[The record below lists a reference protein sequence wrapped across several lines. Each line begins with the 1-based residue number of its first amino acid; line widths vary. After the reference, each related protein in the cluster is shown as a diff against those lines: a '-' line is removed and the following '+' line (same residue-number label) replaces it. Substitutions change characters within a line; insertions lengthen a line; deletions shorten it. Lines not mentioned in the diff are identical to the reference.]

1 MKKKIINVF
10 LMALLAMVTVGTVV
24 SCKDYEEDNYSDL
37 NGKFTNLNEAV
48 EAQAKA
54 LEERIKILEEVRIV
68 LEGDIKSLREELGN
82 ATDDETKTTIYGRL
96 ASAEAAISLIN
107 EQIGKIEES
116 LADKADKTALDEL
129 TKRVVELEGCCKSL
143 KETWIPKITANEE
156 AIKALQNL
164 IDADKVKVWEDG
176 ISEAKIKA
184 DSALTLARADS
195 ARLDLLI
202 GEDGL
207 LGEDGADYKA
217 FRDAVA
223 TALQNADGTW
233 RDLDEVLQEQLD
245 MVRGSYDGTL
255 EDIDKAYKA
264 ADEALE
270 EKIEK
275 VNARVDA
282 LELVTDELN
291 NKLGMIQNSLNKYV
305 SSVLIQGTDNP
316 VFGSFAFPANISSN
330 VLAAYYGDVKD
341 LKFPT
346 NEPYNYVDA
355 QNALSAKDLEMM
367 GVAAGNQFSYN
378 GRVVSGMQADGRAE
392 DGNAGTLYVTVN
404 PNTVDAVN
412 TTAVLVNSQD
422 ARSGVVLSPL
432 AKTDKV
438 LNFGYTRADEINNG
452 FYEAK
457 ATVQVDAVDE
467 VSPRISYDDLSGL
480 KNEIKDAVNAVRNK
494 GNVDITGLIYS
505 VYSISS
511 NILDAQAVKFPWSD
525 TDIYGNTIE
534 RATYS
539 QYALAATAVHPL
551 SFAFAKDVHYDEFP
565 GINKVEDIIGDMFNK
580 IEDAIPNIDVD
591 DLNIH
596 IEIEKF
602 KFNKVSL
609 SKDVFVTVKIEN
621 VTDSYGNPI
630 DIPATEV
637 NITSAVEAA
646 VNDALGGSVS
656 EDVSN
661 YLEDVVDQ
669 LNDQVGQINDI
680 IDQLRDINEIGN
692 KLDEIEDK
700 IYDYLSKGENLLLKF
715 VNNANNL
722 LQPMMLAKTADS
734 YVVLSRS
741 ASAPTK
747 FRAASMT
754 TDGLILR
761 PTTYSAEVLA
771 PAFKK
776 FVGVANVYKDGKSA
790 QGGDA
795 NCQAALK
802 AANSSSEGF
811 CTVQEG
817 DWNKAQFKVSS
828 QYKGYVFEIVYTAAD
843 YSGKI
848 VVKRFYIELV

>member
-37 NGKFTNLNEAV
+37 NGKFTNLSGQLQDQIDALEKFKGELETELTELKNGYQEGDKVLGDRITIIEDVLIPGLDKKIDELERKHDEDIDDLWLAITGENGINEAIADLSKTV
-48 EAQAKA
+48 SGNTKA
-54 LEERIKILEEVRIV
+54 IEDLQK
-68 LEGDIKSLREELGN
+68 
-82 ATDDETKTTIYGRL
+82 
-96 ASAEAAISLIN
+96 LID
-107 EQIGKIEES
+107 K
-116 LADKADKTALDEL
+116 DKADEWSKA
-129 TKRVVELEGCCKSL
+129 VE
-143 KETWIPKITANEE
+143 
-156 AIKALQNL
+156 
-164 IDADKVKVWEDG
+164 DA
-176 ISEAKIKA
+176 A
-184 DSALTLARADS
+184 
-195 ARLDLLI
+195 
-202 GEDGL
+202 
-207 LGEDGADYKA
+207 
-217 FRDAVA
+217 
-223 TALQNADGTW
+223 
-233 RDLDEVLQEQLD
+233 
-245 MVRGSYDGTL
+245 
-255 EDIDKAYKA
+255 
-264 ADEALE
+264 EALE
-270 EKIEK
+270 RAKNDSAKLALLGDNLEDYDKM
-275 VNARVDA
+275 RDA
-282 LELVTDELN
+282 LAGALRDANGNWMSLEEYIKAQGFLTSDDIKDFVTKAEFNDSLNVFRARIDEVSSKLEALTTEIN
-291 NKLGMIQNSLNKYV
+291 TKLGLLQNSLNKYV

-346 NEPYNYVDA
+346 DEPYNYVDA

-367 GVAAGNQFSYN
+367 GVAAGNQYYN
-378 GRVVSGMQADGRAE
+378 GRVVSGMQADGTVAA
-392 DGNAGTLYVTVN
+392 GNAGTLYVTVN
-404 PNTVDAVN
+404 PNTVDA
-412 TTAVLVNSQD
+412 TGATAILVNSQD
-422 ARSGVVLSPL
+422 SKSGVMLSPL
-432 AKTDKV
+432 AETDKV
-438 LNFGYTRADEINNG
+438 LNFGYTRATGNG

-457 ATVQVDAVDE
+457 ATVTPSVVDE
-467 VSPRISYDDLSGL
+467 VSPRISYDDLKGL
-480 KNEIKDAVNAVRNK
+480 KDEIKDAVNAIRNK
-494 GNVDITGLIYS
+494 GNVDITGLVYS

-539 QYALAATAVHPL
+539 QYSLAATAVHPL

-580 IEDAIPNIDVD
+580 IEDAIPTIDVD

-596 IEIEKF
+596 IEIEDF
-602 KFNKVSL
+602 
-609 SKDVFVTVKIEN
+609 VFDPVELEDGSVVVN
-621 VTDSYGNPI
+621 VDIVDEETGKHYKQTI
-630 DIPATEV
+630 DITDK
-637 NITSAVEAA
+637 VEEA
-646 VNDALGGSVS
+646 VNEALGSAAG
-656 EDVSN
+656 DVSA
-661 YLEDVVDQ
+661 YIKDVVDQ
-669 LNDQVGQINDI
+669 LNEQVAQINDI

-692 KLDEIEDK
+692 KLDEVEDK
-700 IYDYLSKGENLLLKF
+700 IYDYLSKGENLLLKL
-715 VNNANNL
+715 VNNANEL

-747 FRAASMT
+747 FRAVSMT
-754 TDGLILR
+754 TDGIILR

-828 QYKGYVFEIVYTAAD
+828 QYKKGYVYEIVYTAAD

>member
-37 NGKFTNLNEAV
+37 NGKFTNLSGQLQDQIDALEKFKGELETELTELKNGYQEGDKVLGDRITIIEDVLIPGLDKKIDELERKHDEDIDDLWLAITGENGINEAIADLSKTV
-48 EAQAKA
+48 SGNTKA
-54 LEERIKILEEVRIV
+54 IEDLQK
-68 LEGDIKSLREELGN
+68 
-82 ATDDETKTTIYGRL
+82 
-96 ASAEAAISLIN
+96 LID
-107 EQIGKIEES
+107 K
-116 LADKADKTALDEL
+116 DKADEWSKA
-129 TKRVVELEGCCKSL
+129 VE
-143 KETWIPKITANEE
+143 
-156 AIKALQNL
+156 
-164 IDADKVKVWEDG
+164 DA
-176 ISEAKIKA
+176 A
-184 DSALTLARADS
+184 
-195 ARLDLLI
+195 
-202 GEDGL
+202 
-207 LGEDGADYKA
+207 
-217 FRDAVA
+217 
-223 TALQNADGTW
+223 
-233 RDLDEVLQEQLD
+233 
-245 MVRGSYDGTL
+245 
-255 EDIDKAYKA
+255 
-264 ADEALE
+264 EALE
-270 EKIEK
+270 RAKNDSAKLALLGDNLEDYDKM
-275 VNARVDA
+275 RDA
-282 LELVTDELN
+282 LAGALRDANGNWMSLEEYIKAQGFLTSDDIKDFVTKAEFNDSLNVFRARIDEVSSKLEALTTEIN
-291 NKLGMIQNSLNKYV
+291 TKLGLLQNSLNKYV

-346 NEPYNYVDA
+346 DEPYNYVDA

-367 GVAAGNQFSYN
+367 GVAAGNQYYN
-378 GRVVSGMQADGRAE
+378 GRVVSGMQADGTVAA
-392 DGNAGTLYVTVN
+392 GNAGTLYVTVN
-404 PNTVDAVN
+404 PNTVDA
-412 TTAVLVNSQD
+412 TGATAILVNSQD
-422 ARSGVVLSPL
+422 SKSGVMLSPL
-432 AKTDKV
+432 AETDKV
-438 LNFGYTRADEINNG
+438 LNFGYTRATGNG

-457 ATVQVDAVDE
+457 ATVTPSVVDE
-467 VSPRISYDDLSGL
+467 VSPRISYDDLKGL
-480 KNEIKDAVNAVRNK
+480 KNEIKDAVNAIRNK
-494 GNVDITGLIYS
+494 GNVDITGLVYS

-539 QYALAATAVHPL
+539 QYSLAATAVHPL

-580 IEDAIPNIDVD
+580 IEDAIPTIDVD
-591 DLNIH
+591 DVNIH
-596 IEIEKF
+596 IEIEDF
-602 KFNKVSL
+602 VFNPVELEEGSVMVNVDIVDEETGKHYKQNIDLTDKV
-609 SKDVFVTVKIEN
+609 E
-621 VTDSYGNPI
+621 
-630 DIPATEV
+630 E
-637 NITSAVEAA
+637 A
-646 VNDALGGSVS
+646 VNEALGSEGAS
-656 EDVSN
+656 EDVTN
-661 YLEDVVDQ
+661 YIKKVVDQ
-669 LNDQVGQINDI
+669 LNDQVGKINDI

-692 KLDEIEDK
+692 KLDEVEDK

-715 VNNANNL
+715 VNNANEL

-754 TDGLILR
+754 TDGIILR

-828 QYKGYVFEIVYTAAD
+828 QYKKGYVYEIVYTAAD

>member
-37 NGKFTNLNEAV
+37 NGKFTNLSGQLQDQIDALEKFKGELEAELTELKNGYQEGDKVLGDRITIIEEVLIPGLDQKIIDLEKKHDEDIDDLWLAITGENGINEAIADLSKTV
-48 EAQAKA
+48 SGNTKA
-54 LEERIKILEEVRIV
+54 IEDLQK
-68 LEGDIKSLREELGN
+68 
-82 ATDDETKTTIYGRL
+82 
-96 ASAEAAISLIN
+96 LID
-107 EQIGKIEES
+107 K
-116 LADKADKTALDEL
+116 DKADEWSKA
-129 TKRVVELEGCCKSL
+129 VE
-143 KETWIPKITANEE
+143 
-156 AIKALQNL
+156 
-164 IDADKVKVWEDG
+164 DA
-176 ISEAKIKA
+176 A
-184 DSALTLARADS
+184 
-195 ARLDLLI
+195 
-202 GEDGL
+202 
-207 LGEDGADYKA
+207 
-217 FRDAVA
+217 
-223 TALQNADGTW
+223 
-233 RDLDEVLQEQLD
+233 
-245 MVRGSYDGTL
+245 
-255 EDIDKAYKA
+255 
-264 ADEALE
+264 EALE
-270 EKIEK
+270 RAKNDSAKLALLGDNLEDYDKM
-275 VNARVDA
+275 RDA
-282 LELVTDELN
+282 LAGALRDANGNWMSLEEYIKAQGFLTSDDIKDFVTKAEFNDSLNVFRARIDEVSSKLEALTTEIN
-291 NKLGMIQNSLNKYV
+291 TKLGLLQNSLNKYV

-346 NEPYNYVDA
+346 DEPYNYVDA

-378 GRVVSGMQADGRAE
+378 GRVVSGMLPDGNVAA
-392 DGNAGTLYVTVN
+392 GNAGTLYVTVN
-404 PNTVDAVN
+404 PNTVDA
-412 TTAVLVNSQD
+412 TGATAILVNSQD
-422 ARSGVVLSPL
+422 SKSGVMLSPL
-432 AKTDKV
+432 AETDKV
-438 LNFGYTRADEINNG
+438 LNFGYTRAANNG

-457 ATVQVDAVDE
+457 ATVTPSVVDE
-467 VSPRISYDDLSGL
+467 VSPRISYDDLKGL
-480 KNEIKDAVNAVRNK
+480 KDEIKDAVNAIRNK
-494 GNVDITGLIYS
+494 GNVDITGLVYS

-539 QYALAATAVHPL
+539 QYSLAATAVHPL

-565 GINKVEDIIGDMFNK
+565 GINKVEDIIGGMFNK
-580 IEDAIPNIDVD
+580 IEDAIPTIDVD

-596 IEIEKF
+596 IEVKDFVFDPVELKDSSVVVNVDILDKETGKRYEQTIDLTPEVEK
-602 KFNKVSL
+602 
-609 SKDVFVTVKIEN
+609 
-621 VTDSYGNPI
+621 
-630 DIPATEV
+630 
-637 NITSAVEAA
+637 A
-646 VNDALGGSVS
+646 VNEALGSAAG
-656 EDVSN
+656 DVSA
-661 YLEDVVDQ
+661 YIKDVVDQ
-669 LNDQVGQINDI
+669 LNDQVAQINDI

-692 KLDEIEDK
+692 KLDEVEDK
-700 IYDYLSKGENLLLKF
+700 IYDYLSKGENLLLKL
-715 VNNANNL
+715 VNNANEL

-747 FRAASMT
+747 FSASSMT
-754 TDGLILR
+754 SDGIILR

-795 NCQAALK
+795 KCQDALK

-828 QYKGYVFEIVYTAAD
+828 QYKKGYVYEIVYTAAD

>member
-10 LMALLAMVTVGTVV
+10 LMALISLVAVGTVV
-24 SCKDYEEDNYSDL
+24 SCKDYEEDNYSEL
-37 NGKFTNLNEAV
+37 NGKFTNLDQQLKDQIATLEQVKQDLQTELDNLEKDYQAGDAALDARIVYLEQTIITINDHITKYEEIVNNNTAKIDQIWKLLYDGYGESNAIADLVSRVSTNEDAITKLKEMLENYDAEGWNEAV
-48 EAQAKA
+48 ENAEYAKTLAETNQAAIEELKSKFGAGSDYDKA
-54 LEERIKILEEVRIV
+54 LEAIKDALT
-68 LEGDIKSLREELGN
+68 DADGN
-82 ATDDETKTTIYGRL
+82 W
-96 ASAEAAISLIN
+96 ISLDQFVTN
-107 EQIGKIEES
+107 E
-116 LADKADKTALDEL
+116 LDKYGA
-129 TKRVVELEGCCKSL
+129 V
-143 KETWIPKITANEE
+143 NEE
-156 AIKALQNL
+156 DLEKAL
-164 IDADKVKVWEDG
+164 
-176 ISEAKIKA
+176 
-184 DSALTLARADS
+184 T
-195 ARLDLLI
+195 
-202 GEDGL
+202 
-207 LGEDGADYKA
+207 
-217 FRDAVA
+217 
-223 TALQNADGTW
+223 
-233 RDLDEVLQEQLD
+233 D
-245 MVRGSYDGTL
+245 MESKYQT
-255 EDIDKAYKA
+255 
-264 ADEALE
+264 
-270 EKIEK
+270 
-275 VNARVDA
+275 
-282 LELVTDELN
+282 ELN
-291 NKLGMIQNSLNKYV
+291 NFRDSINTVTVNLEAQTADLYDKLGLLQNSLNKYV

-367 GVAAGNQFSYN
+367 GVAAGNQYYN
-378 GRVVSGMQADGRAE
+378 GRVVSGMQADGTVAA
-392 DGNAGTLYVTVN
+392 GNAGTLYVTVN
-404 PNTVDAVN
+404 PNTVDA
-412 TTAVLVNSQD
+412 TRATAILVNSQD
-422 ARSGVVLSPL
+422 SKSGVMLSPL
-432 AKTDKV
+432 AETDKV
-438 LNFGYTRADEINNG
+438 LNFGYTRAANNG

-539 QYALAATAVHPL
+539 QYSLAATAVHPL

-565 GINKVEDIIGDMFNK
+565 GINKVEDIIGGMFNK
-580 IEDAIPNIDVD
+580 IEDAIPTIDVD

-596 IEIEKF
+596 IEVKDFVFDPVELKDSSVVVNVDILDKETGKRYEQTIDLTPEVEK
-602 KFNKVSL
+602 
-609 SKDVFVTVKIEN
+609 
-621 VTDSYGNPI
+621 
-630 DIPATEV
+630 
-637 NITSAVEAA
+637 A
-646 VNDALGGSVS
+646 VNEALGGASG
-656 EDVSN
+656 DVSN
-661 YLEDVVDQ
+661 YIKDVVNQ
-669 LNDQVGQINDI
+669 LNEQVRQINDI

-692 KLDEIEDK
+692 KLDEVEDK

-715 VNNANNL
+715 VNNANEL

-754 TDGLILR
+754 TDGIILR

-828 QYKGYVFEIVYTAAD
+828 QYKKGYVYEIVYTAAD

>member
-37 NGKFTNLNEAV
+37 NGKFTNLNEQL
-48 EAQAKA
+48 EDRIDA
-54 LEERIKILEEVRIV
+54 LETARDEMQGELDQLKNDYAAGDEALKKRIDNLEIV
-68 LEGDIKSLREELGN
+68 IEQLKETIKELKNCNCEEEISNLWIAINKADGDIKTLNNLYQTLGGQVTSLETIISENKDKWSQAVEDAAAALKLAKLDSIRLDSLGG
-82 ATDDETKTTIYGRL
+82 D
-96 ASAEAAISLIN
+96 
-107 EQIGKIEES
+107 
-116 LADKADKTALDEL
+116 LADYDKMRDALAGALKDANGNWMSLEEYIEAQGFL
-129 TKRVVELEGCCKSL
+129 TSDDIKDFVTNETLQSELEKFQNQIDDLSSKL
-143 KETWIPKITANEE
+143 ET
-156 AIKALQNL
+156 
-164 IDADKVKVWEDG
+164 
-176 ISEAKIKA
+176 
-184 DSALTLARADS
+184 LTTE
-195 ARLDLLI
+195 I
-202 GEDGL
+202 NTKFGL
-207 LGEDGADYKA
+207 L
-217 FRDAVA
+217 
-223 TALQNADGTW
+223 
-233 RDLDEVLQEQLD
+233 
-245 MVRGSYDGTL
+245 
-255 EDIDKAYKA
+255 
-264 ADEALE
+264 
-270 EKIEK
+270 
-275 VNARVDA
+275 
-282 LELVTDELN
+282 
-291 NKLGMIQNSLNKYV
+291 QNSLNKFV

-346 NEPYNYVDA
+346 DEPYNYVDA

-367 GVAAGNQFSYN
+367 GVAAGSQDFYN
-378 GRVVSGMQADGRAE
+378 GRVVSGMLPDGNVAA
-392 DGNAGTLYVTVN
+392 GNAGTLYVTVN
-404 PNTVDAVN
+404 PNTVDA
-412 TTAVLVNSQD
+412 TGATAVLVNSQD
-422 ARSGVVLSPL
+422 SKSGVMLSPL
-432 AKTDKV
+432 AETDKV
-438 LNFGYTRADEINNG
+438 LNFGYTRATGNG

-457 ATVQVDAVDE
+457 ATVTPSVVDE
-467 VSPRISYDDLSGL
+467 VSPRISYDDLKGL
-480 KNEIKDAVNAVRNK
+480 KDEIKDAVNAIRNK
-494 GNVDITGLIYS
+494 GNVDITGLVYS

-539 QYALAATAVHPL
+539 QYSLAATAVHPL

-580 IEDAIPNIDVD
+580 IEDAIPTIDVD

-596 IEIEKF
+596 IEIEDF
-602 KFNKVSL
+602 
-609 SKDVFVTVKIEN
+609 VFDPVELEDGSVVVN
-621 VTDSYGNPI
+621 VDILDEETGKHYTQTI
-630 DIPATEV
+630 DITDK
-637 NITSAVEAA
+637 VEEA
-646 VNDALGGSVS
+646 VNEALGSAAG
-656 EDVSN
+656 DVSA
-661 YLEDVVDQ
+661 YIKDVVDQ
-669 LNDQVGQINDI
+669 LNEQVAQINDI

-692 KLDEIEDK
+692 KLDEVEDK

-715 VNNANNL
+715 VNNANEL

-747 FRAASMT
+747 FSASSMT
-754 TDGLILR
+754 SDGIILR

-795 NCQAALK
+795 NCQDALK

-828 QYKGYVFEIVYTAAD
+828 QYKKGYVYEIVYTAAD

>member
-37 NGKFTNLNEAV
+37 NGKFTNLSGQLQDQIDALEKFKGELETELTELKNGYQEGDKVLGDRITIIEDVLIPGLDKKIDELERKHDEDIDDLWLAITGENGINEAIADLSKTV
-48 EAQAKA
+48 SGNTKA
-54 LEERIKILEEVRIV
+54 IEDLQK
-68 LEGDIKSLREELGN
+68 
-82 ATDDETKTTIYGRL
+82 
-96 ASAEAAISLIN
+96 LID
-107 EQIGKIEES
+107 K
-116 LADKADKTALDEL
+116 DKADEWSKA
-129 TKRVVELEGCCKSL
+129 VE
-143 KETWIPKITANEE
+143 
-156 AIKALQNL
+156 
-164 IDADKVKVWEDG
+164 DA
-176 ISEAKIKA
+176 A
-184 DSALTLARADS
+184 
-195 ARLDLLI
+195 
-202 GEDGL
+202 
-207 LGEDGADYKA
+207 
-217 FRDAVA
+217 
-223 TALQNADGTW
+223 
-233 RDLDEVLQEQLD
+233 
-245 MVRGSYDGTL
+245 
-255 EDIDKAYKA
+255 
-264 ADEALE
+264 EALE
-270 EKIEK
+270 RAKNDSAKLALLGDNLEDYDKM
-275 VNARVDA
+275 RDA
-282 LELVTDELN
+282 LAGALRDANGNWMSLEEYIKAQGFLTSDDIKDFVTKAEFNDSLNVFRARIDEVSSKLEALTTEIN
-291 NKLGMIQNSLNKYV
+291 TKLGLLQNSLNKYV

-346 NEPYNYVDA
+346 DEPYNYVDA

-367 GVAAGNQFSYN
+367 GVAAGNQYYN
-378 GRVVSGMQADGRAE
+378 GRVVSGMQADGTVAA
-392 DGNAGTLYVTVN
+392 GNAGTLYVTVN
-404 PNTVDAVN
+404 PNTVDA
-412 TTAVLVNSQD
+412 TGATAILVNSQD
-422 ARSGVVLSPL
+422 SKSGVMLSPL
-432 AKTDKV
+432 AETDKV
-438 LNFGYTRADEINNG
+438 LNFGYTRATGNG

-457 ATVQVDAVDE
+457 ATVTPSVVDE
-467 VSPRISYDDLSGL
+467 VSPRISYDDLKGL
-480 KNEIKDAVNAVRNK
+480 KDEIKDAVNAIRNK
-494 GNVDITGLIYS
+494 GNVDITGLVYS

-539 QYALAATAVHPL
+539 QYSLAATAVHPL

-580 IEDAIPNIDVD
+580 IEDAIPTIDVD

-596 IEIEKF
+596 IEIEDF
-602 KFNKVSL
+602 
-609 SKDVFVTVKIEN
+609 VFDPVELEDGSVEVN
-621 VTDSYGNPI
+621 VDIVDEETGKHYKQTI
-630 DIPATEV
+630 DITDK
-637 NITSAVEAA
+637 VEEA
-646 VNDALGGSVS
+646 VNEALGSAAG
-656 EDVSN
+656 DVSA
-661 YLEDVVDQ
+661 YIKDVVDQ
-669 LNDQVGQINDI
+669 LNEQVAQINDI

-692 KLDEIEDK
+692 KLDEVEDK
-700 IYDYLSKGENLLLKF
+700 IYDYLSKGENLLLKL
-715 VNNANNL
+715 VNNANEL

-754 TDGLILR
+754 TDGIILR

-817 DWNKAQFKVSS
+817 DWNKARFKVSS
-828 QYKGYVFEIVYTAAD
+828 QYKKGYVYEIVYTAAD

>member
-1 MKKKIINVF
+1 
-10 LMALLAMVTVGTVV
+10 MVG
-24 SCKDYEEDNYSDL
+24 YHRR
-37 NGKFTNLNEAV
+37 NGINEAIADLSKTV
-48 EAQAKA
+48 SGNTKA
-54 LEERIKILEEVRIV
+54 IEDLQK
-68 LEGDIKSLREELGN
+68 
-82 ATDDETKTTIYGRL
+82 
-96 ASAEAAISLIN
+96 LID
-107 EQIGKIEES
+107 K
-116 LADKADKTALDEL
+116 DKADEWSKA
-129 TKRVVELEGCCKSL
+129 VE
-143 KETWIPKITANEE
+143 
-156 AIKALQNL
+156 
-164 IDADKVKVWEDG
+164 DA
-176 ISEAKIKA
+176 A
-184 DSALTLARADS
+184 
-195 ARLDLLI
+195 
-202 GEDGL
+202 
-207 LGEDGADYKA
+207 
-217 FRDAVA
+217 
-223 TALQNADGTW
+223 
-233 RDLDEVLQEQLD
+233 
-245 MVRGSYDGTL
+245 
-255 EDIDKAYKA
+255 
-264 ADEALE
+264 EALE
-270 EKIEK
+270 RAKNDSAKLALLGDNLEDYDKM
-275 VNARVDA
+275 RDA
-282 LELVTDELN
+282 LAGALRDANGNWMSLEEYIKAQGFLTSDDIKDFVTKAEFNDSLNVFRARIDEVSSKLEALTTEIN
-291 NKLGMIQNSLNKYV
+291 TKLGLLQNSLNKYV

-346 NEPYNYVDA
+346 DEPYNYVDA

-367 GVAAGNQFSYN
+367 GVAAGNQYYN
-378 GRVVSGMQADGRAE
+378 GRVVSGMQADGTVAA
-392 DGNAGTLYVTVN
+392 GNAGTLYVTVN
-404 PNTVDAVN
+404 PNTVDA
-412 TTAVLVNSQD
+412 TGATAILVNSQD
-422 ARSGVVLSPL
+422 SKSGVMLSPL
-432 AKTDKV
+432 AETDKV
-438 LNFGYTRADEINNG
+438 LNFGYTRATGNG

-457 ATVQVDAVDE
+457 ATVTPSVVDE
-467 VSPRISYDDLSGL
+467 VSPRISYDDLKGL
-480 KNEIKDAVNAVRNK
+480 KDEIKDAVNAIRNK
-494 GNVDITGLIYS
+494 GNVDITGLVYS

-539 QYALAATAVHPL
+539 QYSLAATAVHPL

-580 IEDAIPNIDVD
+580 IEDAIPTIDVD

-596 IEIEKF
+596 IEIEDF
-602 KFNKVSL
+602 
-609 SKDVFVTVKIEN
+609 VFDPVELEDGSFVVN
-621 VTDSYGNPI
+621 VDILDEETGKHYKQTI
-630 DIPATEV
+630 DITDK
-637 NITSAVEAA
+637 VEEA
-646 VNDALGGSVS
+646 VNEALGSAAG
-656 EDVSN
+656 DVSA
-661 YLEDVVDQ
+661 YIKDVVDQ
-669 LNDQVGQINDI
+669 LNEQVAQINDI

-692 KLDEIEDK
+692 KLDEVEDK
-700 IYDYLSKGENLLLKF
+700 IYDYLSKGENLLLKL
-715 VNNANNL
+715 VNNANEL

-754 TDGLILR
+754 TDGIILR

-828 QYKGYVFEIVYTAAD
+828 QYKKGYVYEIVYTAAD

>member
-37 NGKFTNLNEAV
+37 NGKITVGLEDLIKDL
-48 EAQAKA
+48 EDAKKDLQIQLDGLRA
-54 LEERIKILEEVRIV
+54 ELGTPDESASADNTIYVRIVYLEKMIEEFEERI
-68 LEGDIKSLREELGN
+68 
-82 ATDDETKTTIYGRL
+82 
-96 ASAEAAISLIN
+96 
-107 EQIGKIEES
+107 
-116 LADKADKTALDEL
+116 
-129 TKRVVELEGCCKSL
+129 
-143 KETWIPKITANEE
+143 
-156 AIKALQNL
+156 
-164 IDADKVKVWEDG
+164 
-176 ISEAKIKA
+176 
-184 DSALTLARADS
+184 
-195 ARLDLLI
+195 
-202 GEDGL
+202 
-207 LGEDGADYKA
+207 
-217 FRDAVA
+217 
-223 TALQNADGTW
+223 
-233 RDLDEVLQEQLD
+233 
-245 MVRGSYDGTL
+245 GTL
-255 EDIDKAYKA
+255 ETFQSNYEGKINEMYTLLYGTDGSIDAIEDLYNKVGSNESSITTLRTDLDKLVATLGDDINAESWGKLLSRIDSACTATQTNYA
-264 ADEALE
+264 AIQELQGIIGEGSDYNNLLKELTETLKDAEGNKISLDEFINQKLENYDIVSSEDLQTALNDMSI
-270 EKIEK
+270 KYD
-275 VNARVDA
+275 ARFQDLSDSIKDVMTD
-282 LELVTDELN
+282 LETLSTDLY
-291 NKLGMIQNSLNKYV
+291 NKLGLVSNSLNKYV

-355 QNALSAKDLEMM
+355 QNALTAKDLEMM
-367 GVAAGNQFSYN
+367 GAAASNQYFYN
-378 GRVVSGMQADGRAE
+378 GRVVSGMQADGTVAA
-392 DGNAGTLYVTVN
+392 GNAGTLYLTVN
-404 PNTVDAVN
+404 PNTVNAEG

-422 ARSGVVLSPL
+422 VPSGVLLSPL
-432 AKTDKV
+432 KRSDKV
-438 LNFGYTRADEINNG
+438 LNFGYTRAANNG
-452 FYEAK
+452 FYEAA
-457 ATVQVDAVDE
+457 ATVAPDAVDG
-467 VSPRISYDDLSGL
+467 VSPRISYDDLKGL
-480 KNEIKDAVNAVRNK
+480 KDEIKDAVNAVRNK

-511 NILDAQAVKFPWSD
+511 NILDAQAAKFSWLDDSLYLAEDGKSYLVKQ
-525 TDIYGNTIE
+525 IE
-534 RATYS
+534 RSTYT

-565 GINKVEDIIGDMFNK
+565 GINKVEDIIGGIFDK
-580 IEDAIPNIDVD
+580 IEDAMPNIDVD
-591 DLNIH
+591 DLNI
-596 IEIEKF
+596 EIKV
-602 KFNKVSL
+602 KDFNFSSTTIKPITAVVEVVV
-609 SKDVFVTVKIEN
+609 DGETY
-621 VTDSYGNPI
+621 TDTI
-630 DIPATEV
+630 DITDKVQGALD
-637 NITSAVEAA
+637 
-646 VNDALGGSVS
+646 DALAGAAG
-656 EDVSN
+656 DVDK
-661 YLEDVVDQ
+661 YMKDMVAD
-669 LNDQVGQINDI
+669 LNKQIGQINDI

-692 KLDEIEDK
+692 KLDEVEDK

-715 VNNANNL
+715 VNNANEL

-754 TDGLILR
+754 TDGIILR

-795 NCQAALK
+795 NCQDALK

-828 QYKGYVFEIVYTAAD
+828 QYKGYVYEIVYTAAD

>member
-37 NGKFTNLNEAV
+37 NGKITVGLQE
-48 EAQAKA
+48 QIDA
-54 LEERIKILEEVRIV
+54 LEKVKQELQTELENLKKDYQEGDAALDARIV
-68 LEGDIKSLREELGN
+68 YLEQTIVTINNSITEINQTLGSHTTSINTMWETLYKTGGVVETLDDLVGRVSTNEQSIQELKDLLAGYNPEGWNQAMSDASAALTQAGINAAAIEELKNKFAAGS
-82 ATDDETKTTIYGRL
+82 DYDE
-96 ASAEAAISLIN
+96 
-107 EQIGKIEES
+107 
-116 LADKADKTALDEL
+116 AL
-129 TKRVVELEGCCKSL
+129 
-143 KETWIPKITANEE
+143 E
-156 AIKALQNL
+156 AIKDALKQ
-164 IDADKVKVWEDG
+164 
-176 ISEAKIKA
+176 
-184 DSALTLARADS
+184 
-195 ARLDLLI
+195 
-202 GEDGL
+202 
-207 LGEDGADYKA
+207 
-217 FRDAVA
+217 
-223 TALQNADGTW
+223 ADGTW
-233 RDLDEVLQEQLD
+233 ISLDQFVKNELD
-245 MVRGSYDGTL
+245 KYNVV
-255 EDIDKAYKA
+255 
-264 ADEALE
+264 DE
-270 EKIEK
+270 
-275 VNARVDA
+275 
-282 LELVTDELN
+282 TELN
-291 NKLGMIQNSLNKYV
+291 NALADLEAKYQTELNDFRDSINDVTAKLEAQTADLYNKLGLVSNSLNKYV
-305 SSVLIQGTDNP
+305 SSVLIQATDNP

-346 NEPYNYVDA
+346 DEPYNYVDA

-367 GVAAGNQFSYN
+367 GVAAGNQYYN
-378 GRVVSGMQADGRAE
+378 GRVVSGMQADGTVAA
-392 DGNAGTLYVTVN
+392 GNAGTLYLTVN
-404 PNTVDAVN
+404 PNTVNAEG

-422 ARSGVVLSPL
+422 VPSGVLLSPL
-432 AKTDKV
+432 KRSDKV
-438 LNFGYTRADEINNG
+438 LNFGYTRAANNG
-452 FYEAK
+452 FYEAA
-457 ATVQVDAVDE
+457 ATVAPDAVDG
-467 VSPRISYDDLSGL
+467 VSPRISYDDLKGL
-480 KNEIKDAVNAVRNK
+480 KDEIKDAVNAIRNK

-511 NILDAQAVKFPWSD
+511 NILDAQAAKFSWLDDSLYLAEDGKSYLVKQ
-525 TDIYGNTIE
+525 IE
-534 RATYS
+534 RSTYT

-580 IEDAIPNIDVD
+580 IEDAIPTIDVD

-596 IEIEKF
+596 IEIEDF
-602 KFNKVSL
+602 
-609 SKDVFVTVKIEN
+609 VFDPVELEDGSVVVN
-621 VTDSYGNPI
+621 VDIVDEETGKHYKQTI
-630 DIPATEV
+630 DITDK
-637 NITSAVEAA
+637 VEEA
-646 VNDALGGSVS
+646 VNEALGSAAG
-656 EDVSN
+656 DVSA
-661 YLEDVVDQ
+661 YIKDVVDQ
-669 LNDQVGQINDI
+669 LNEQVAQINDI

-692 KLDEIEDK
+692 KLDEVEDK
-700 IYDYLSKGENLLLKF
+700 IYDYLSKGENLLLKL
-715 VNNANNL
+715 VNNANEL

-754 TDGLILR
+754 TDGIILR

-795 NCQAALK
+795 NCQDALK

-828 QYKGYVFEIVYTAAD
+828 QYKGYVYEIVYTAAD

>member
-37 NGKFTNLNEAV
+37 NGKFANLDQQLKDQIATLEQVKQDLQTELDNLEKDYQAGDAALDARIVYLEQTIITINDHITKYEEIVNNNTAKIDQIWKLLYDGYGESNAIADLVSRVSTNEDAITKLKEMLENYDAEGWNEAV
-48 EAQAKA
+48 ENAEYAKTLAETNQAAIEELKSKFGAGSDYDKA
-54 LEERIKILEEVRIV
+54 LEAIKDALT
-68 LEGDIKSLREELGN
+68 DADGN
-82 ATDDETKTTIYGRL
+82 W
-96 ASAEAAISLIN
+96 ISLDQFVTN
-107 EQIGKIEES
+107 E
-116 LADKADKTALDEL
+116 LDKYGA
-129 TKRVVELEGCCKSL
+129 V
-143 KETWIPKITANEE
+143 NEE
-156 AIKALQNL
+156 DLEKAL
-164 IDADKVKVWEDG
+164 
-176 ISEAKIKA
+176 
-184 DSALTLARADS
+184 T
-195 ARLDLLI
+195 
-202 GEDGL
+202 
-207 LGEDGADYKA
+207 
-217 FRDAVA
+217 
-223 TALQNADGTW
+223 
-233 RDLDEVLQEQLD
+233 D
-245 MVRGSYDGTL
+245 MESKYQT
-255 EDIDKAYKA
+255 
-264 ADEALE
+264 
-270 EKIEK
+270 
-275 VNARVDA
+275 
-282 LELVTDELN
+282 ELN
-291 NKLGMIQNSLNKYV
+291 NFRDSINTVTVNLEAQTADLYDKLGLLQNSLNKYV

-346 NEPYNYVDA
+346 DEPYNYVDA

-367 GVAAGNQFSYN
+367 GVAAGNQYYN
-378 GRVVSGMQADGRAE
+378 GRVVSGMQADGTVAA
-392 DGNAGTLYVTVN
+392 GNAGTLYVTVN
-404 PNTVDAVN
+404 PNTVNAVN

-438 LNFGYTRADEINNG
+438 LNFGYTRAANNG

-539 QYALAATAVHPL
+539 QYSLAATAVHPL

-565 GINKVEDIIGDMFNK
+565 GINKVEDIIGGMFNK
-580 IEDAIPNIDVD
+580 IEDAIPTIDVD

-596 IEIEKF
+596 IEVKDFVFDPVELKDSSVVVNVDILDKETGKRYEQTIDLTPEVEK
-602 KFNKVSL
+602 
-609 SKDVFVTVKIEN
+609 
-621 VTDSYGNPI
+621 
-630 DIPATEV
+630 
-637 NITSAVEAA
+637 A
-646 VNDALGGSVS
+646 VNEALGGASG
-656 EDVSN
+656 DVSN
-661 YLEDVVDQ
+661 YIKDVVNQ
-669 LNDQVGQINDI
+669 LNEQVAQINDI

-692 KLDEIEDK
+692 KLDEVEDK

-715 VNNANNL
+715 VNNANEL

-754 TDGLILR
+754 SDGIILR

-828 QYKGYVFEIVYTAAD
+828 QYKKGYVYEIVYTAAD

>member
-37 NGKFTNLNEAV
+37 NGKFANLNEAV

-275 VNARVDA
+275 VNARVDSLA
-282 LELVTDELN
+282 LVTDELN

-355 QNALSAKDLEMM
+355 QNALTAKDLEMM

-378 GRVVSGMQADGRAE
+378 GRVVSGMKADGRAE

-404 PNTVDAVN
+404 PNTVNAVN

-438 LNFGYTRADEINNG
+438 LNFGYTRAANNG

-525 TDIYGNTIE
+525 TDIYGKPIE

-565 GINKVEDIIGDMFNK
+565 GINKVEDIIGGMFNK
-580 IEDAIPNIDVD
+580 IEDAIPTIDVD

-596 IEIEKF
+596 IEVKDFVFDPVELEDSSVVVNVDILDEETGKHYKQTIDLTPEVEK
-602 KFNKVSL
+602 
-609 SKDVFVTVKIEN
+609 
-621 VTDSYGNPI
+621 
-630 DIPATEV
+630 
-637 NITSAVEAA
+637 A
-646 VNDALGGSVS
+646 VNEALGGASD
-656 EDVSN
+656 DVSN
-661 YLEDVVDQ
+661 YIKDVVNQ
-669 LNDQVGQINDI
+669 LNEQVAQINDI

-776 FVGVANVYKDGKSA
+776 FVGVANVYYNGKSA
-790 QGGDA
+790 QGGDPE
-795 NCQAALK
+795 CLAALK

>member
-37 NGKFTNLNEAV
+37 NGKFTNLNEQL
-48 EAQAKA
+48 EDRIDA
-54 LEERIKILEEVRIV
+54 LETARDEMQGELDQLKNDYAAGDEALKKRIDNLEIV
-68 LEGDIKSLREELGN
+68 IEQLKETIKELKNCNCEEEISNLWIAINKADGDIKTLNNLYQTLGGQVTSLETIISENKDKWSQAVEDAAAALKLAKLDSIRLDSLGG
-82 ATDDETKTTIYGRL
+82 D
-96 ASAEAAISLIN
+96 
-107 EQIGKIEES
+107 
-116 LADKADKTALDEL
+116 LADYDKMRDALAGALKDANGNWMSLEEYIEAQGFL
-129 TKRVVELEGCCKSL
+129 TSDDIKDFVTNETLQSELEKFQNQIDDLSSKL
-143 KETWIPKITANEE
+143 ET
-156 AIKALQNL
+156 
-164 IDADKVKVWEDG
+164 
-176 ISEAKIKA
+176 
-184 DSALTLARADS
+184 LTTE
-195 ARLDLLI
+195 I
-202 GEDGL
+202 NTKFGL
-207 LGEDGADYKA
+207 L
-217 FRDAVA
+217 
-223 TALQNADGTW
+223 
-233 RDLDEVLQEQLD
+233 
-245 MVRGSYDGTL
+245 
-255 EDIDKAYKA
+255 
-264 ADEALE
+264 
-270 EKIEK
+270 
-275 VNARVDA
+275 
-282 LELVTDELN
+282 
-291 NKLGMIQNSLNKYV
+291 QNSLNKFV

-346 NEPYNYVDA
+346 DEPYNYVDA

-367 GVAAGNQFSYN
+367 GVAAGSQDFYN
-378 GRVVSGMQADGRAE
+378 GRVVSGMLPDGNVAA
-392 DGNAGTLYVTVN
+392 GNAGTLYVTVN
-404 PNTVDAVN
+404 PNTVDA
-412 TTAVLVNSQD
+412 TGATAVLVNSQD
-422 ARSGVVLSPL
+422 SKSGVMLSPL
-432 AKTDKV
+432 AETDKV
-438 LNFGYTRADEINNG
+438 LNFGYTRATGNG

-457 ATVQVDAVDE
+457 ATVTPSVVDE
-467 VSPRISYDDLSGL
+467 VSPRISYDDLKGL
-480 KNEIKDAVNAVRNK
+480 KDEIKDAVNAIRNK
-494 GNVDITGLIYS
+494 GNVDITGLVYS

-539 QYALAATAVHPL
+539 QYSLAATAVHPL

-580 IEDAIPNIDVD
+580 IEDAIPTIDVD

-596 IEIEKF
+596 IEIEDF
-602 KFNKVSL
+602 
-609 SKDVFVTVKIEN
+609 VFDPVELEDGSVVVN
-621 VTDSYGNPI
+621 VDIVDEETGKHYKQTI
-630 DIPATEV
+630 DITDK
-637 NITSAVEAA
+637 VEEA
-646 VNDALGGSVS
+646 VNEALGSAAG
-656 EDVSN
+656 DVSA
-661 YLEDVVDQ
+661 YIKDVVDQ
-669 LNDQVGQINDI
+669 LNEQVAQINDI

-692 KLDEIEDK
+692 KLDEVEDK

-715 VNNANNL
+715 VNNANEL

-747 FRAASMT
+747 FSASSMT
-754 TDGLILR
+754 SDGIILR

-828 QYKGYVFEIVYTAAD
+828 QYKKGYVYEIVYTAAD

>member
-37 NGKFTNLNEAV
+37 NGKFANLNEAV

-96 ASAEAAISLIN
+96 ASAEAAISIIN
-107 EQIGKIEES
+107 GQIGEIEKS
-116 LADKADKTALDEL
+116 LANKADKTALDEL
-129 TKRVVELEGCCKSL
+129 TKKVLELDGCCKSL

-156 AIKALQNL
+156 AIKALKKL

-195 ARLDLLI
+195 ARLALLI
-202 GEDGL
+202 GENGL

-233 RDLDEVLQEQLD
+233 KDLDDVLQEQLD

-255 EDIDKAYKA
+255 EDIEKAYKD

-275 VNARVDA
+275 VNARVDSLA
-282 LELVTDELN
+282 LVTDELN
-291 NKLGMIQNSLNKYV
+291 NKLGMVQNSLNKYV

-346 NEPYNYVDA
+346 DEPYNYVDA

-367 GVAAGNQFSYN
+367 GVAAGNQYYN
-378 GRVVSGMQADGRAE
+378 GRVVSGMQADGTVAA
-392 DGNAGTLYVTVN
+392 GNAGTLYVTVN
-404 PNTVDAVN
+404 PNTVDA
-412 TTAVLVNSQD
+412 TGATAILVNSQD
-422 ARSGVVLSPL
+422 SKSGVMLSPL
-432 AKTDKV
+432 AETDKV
-438 LNFGYTRADEINNG
+438 LNFGYTRATGNG

-457 ATVQVDAVDE
+457 ATVTPSVVDE
-467 VSPRISYDDLSGL
+467 VSPRISYDDLKGL
-480 KNEIKDAVNAVRNK
+480 KDEIKDAVNAIRNK
-494 GNVDITGLIYS
+494 GNVDITGLVYS

-539 QYALAATAVHPL
+539 QYSLAATAVHPL

-580 IEDAIPNIDVD
+580 IEDAIPTIDVD

-596 IEIEKF
+596 IEIEDF
-602 KFNKVSL
+602 
-609 SKDVFVTVKIEN
+609 VFDPVELEDGSVVVN
-621 VTDSYGNPI
+621 VDILDEETGKHYKQTI
-630 DIPATEV
+630 DITDK
-637 NITSAVEAA
+637 VEEA
-646 VNDALGGSVS
+646 VNEALGSAAG
-656 EDVSN
+656 DVSA
-661 YLEDVVDQ
+661 YIKDVVDQ
-669 LNDQVGQINDI
+669 LNEQVAQINDI

-692 KLDEIEDK
+692 KLDEVEDK

-715 VNNANNL
+715 VNNANEL

-747 FRAASMT
+747 FSASSMT
-754 TDGLILR
+754 SDGIILR

-795 NCQAALK
+795 KCQDALK

-828 QYKGYVFEIVYTAAD
+828 QYKGYVYEIVYTAAD

>member
-37 NGKFTNLNEAV
+37 NGKFTNLSGQLQDQIDALEKFKGELEAELTELKNGYQEGDKVLGDRITIIEEVLIPGLDQKIIDLEKKHDEDIDDLWLAITGENGINEAIADLSKTV
-48 EAQAKA
+48 SGNTKA
-54 LEERIKILEEVRIV
+54 IEDLQK
-68 LEGDIKSLREELGN
+68 
-82 ATDDETKTTIYGRL
+82 
-96 ASAEAAISLIN
+96 LID
-107 EQIGKIEES
+107 K
-116 LADKADKTALDEL
+116 DKADEWSKA
-129 TKRVVELEGCCKSL
+129 VE
-143 KETWIPKITANEE
+143 
-156 AIKALQNL
+156 
-164 IDADKVKVWEDG
+164 DA
-176 ISEAKIKA
+176 A
-184 DSALTLARADS
+184 
-195 ARLDLLI
+195 
-202 GEDGL
+202 
-207 LGEDGADYKA
+207 
-217 FRDAVA
+217 
-223 TALQNADGTW
+223 
-233 RDLDEVLQEQLD
+233 
-245 MVRGSYDGTL
+245 
-255 EDIDKAYKA
+255 
-264 ADEALE
+264 EALE
-270 EKIEK
+270 RAKNDSAKLALLGDNLEDYDKM
-275 VNARVDA
+275 RDA
-282 LELVTDELN
+282 LAGALRDANGNWMSLEEYIKAQGFLTSDDIKDFVTKAEFNDSLNVFRARIDEVSSKLEALTTEIN
-291 NKLGMIQNSLNKYV
+291 TKLGLLQNSLNKYV

-378 GRVVSGMQADGRAE
+378 GRVVSGMLPDGNVAA
-392 DGNAGTLYVTVN
+392 GNAGTLYVTVN
-404 PNTVDAVN
+404 PNTVDA
-412 TTAVLVNSQD
+412 TGATAVLVNSQD
-422 ARSGVVLSPL
+422 SKSGVMLSPL
-432 AKTDKV
+432 AETDKV
-438 LNFGYTRADEINNG
+438 LNFGYTRATGNG

-457 ATVQVDAVDE
+457 ATVTPSVVDE
-467 VSPRISYDDLSGL
+467 VSPRISYDDLKGL
-480 KNEIKDAVNAVRNK
+480 KDEIKDAVNAIRNK
-494 GNVDITGLIYS
+494 GNVDITGLVYS

-539 QYALAATAVHPL
+539 QYSLAATAVHPL

-580 IEDAIPNIDVD
+580 IEDAIPTIDVD

-596 IEIEKF
+596 IEIEDF
-602 KFNKVSL
+602 
-609 SKDVFVTVKIEN
+609 VFDPVELEDGSVVVN
-621 VTDSYGNPI
+621 VDIVDEETGKHYKQTI
-630 DIPATEV
+630 DITDK
-637 NITSAVEAA
+637 VEEA
-646 VNDALGGSVS
+646 VNEALGSAAG
-656 EDVSN
+656 DVSA
-661 YLEDVVDQ
+661 YIKDVVDQ
-669 LNDQVGQINDI
+669 LNEQVAQINDI

-692 KLDEIEDK
+692 KLDEVEDK
-700 IYDYLSKGENLLLKF
+700 IYDYLSKGENLLLKL
-715 VNNANNL
+715 VNNANEL

-776 FVGVANVYKDGKSA
+776 FVGVANVYKNGKSA

-795 NCQAALK
+795 DCLAALK
-802 AANSSSEGF
+802 AVNNASSDL
-811 CTVQEG
+811 CKVQDGE
-817 DWNKAQFKVSS
+817 WNKAQLKGA
-828 QYKGYVFEIVYTAAD
+828 KAGYVYEIVYTAAD
-843 YSGKI
+843 FSGKI

>member
-10 LMALLAMVTVGTVV
+10 LMALISLVAVGTVV
-24 SCKDYEEDNYSDL
+24 SCKDYEEDNYSEL
-37 NGKFTNLNEAV
+37 NGKFTNLDQQLKDQIATLEQVKQDLQTELDNLEKDYQAGDAALDARIVYLEQTIITINDHITKYEEIVNNNTAKIDQIWKLLYDGYGESNAIADLVSRVSTNEDAITKLKEMLENYDAEGWNEAV
-48 EAQAKA
+48 ENAEYAKTLAETNQAAIEELKSKFGAGSDYDKA
-54 LEERIKILEEVRIV
+54 LEAIKDALT
-68 LEGDIKSLREELGN
+68 DADGN
-82 ATDDETKTTIYGRL
+82 W
-96 ASAEAAISLIN
+96 ISLDQFVTN
-107 EQIGKIEES
+107 E
-116 LADKADKTALDEL
+116 LDKYGA
-129 TKRVVELEGCCKSL
+129 V
-143 KETWIPKITANEE
+143 NEE
-156 AIKALQNL
+156 DLEKAL
-164 IDADKVKVWEDG
+164 
-176 ISEAKIKA
+176 
-184 DSALTLARADS
+184 T
-195 ARLDLLI
+195 
-202 GEDGL
+202 
-207 LGEDGADYKA
+207 
-217 FRDAVA
+217 
-223 TALQNADGTW
+223 
-233 RDLDEVLQEQLD
+233 D
-245 MVRGSYDGTL
+245 MESKYQT
-255 EDIDKAYKA
+255 
-264 ADEALE
+264 
-270 EKIEK
+270 
-275 VNARVDA
+275 
-282 LELVTDELN
+282 ELN
-291 NKLGMIQNSLNKYV
+291 NFRDSINTVTVNLEAQTADLYDKLGLLQNSLNKYV

-367 GVAAGNQFSYN
+367 GVAAGNQYYN
-378 GRVVSGMQADGRAE
+378 GRVVSGMQADGTVAA
-392 DGNAGTLYVTVN
+392 GNAGTLYVTVN
-404 PNTVDAVN
+404 PNTVDA
-412 TTAVLVNSQD
+412 TGATAILVNSQD
-422 ARSGVVLSPL
+422 SKSGVMLSPL

-438 LNFGYTRADEINNG
+438 LNFGYTRAANNG

-539 QYALAATAVHPL
+539 QYSLAATAVHPL

-565 GINKVEDIIGDMFNK
+565 GINKVEDIIGGMFNK
-580 IEDAIPNIDVD
+580 IEDAIPTIDVD

-596 IEIEKF
+596 IEIEDF
-602 KFNKVSL
+602 
-609 SKDVFVTVKIEN
+609 VFDPVELEDGSVVVN
-621 VTDSYGNPI
+621 VDIVDEETGKHYKQTI
-630 DIPATEV
+630 DITDK
-637 NITSAVEAA
+637 VEEA
-646 VNDALGGSVS
+646 VNEALGSAAG
-656 EDVSN
+656 DVSA
-661 YLEDVVDQ
+661 YIKDVVDQ
-669 LNDQVGQINDI
+669 LNEQVAQINDI

-692 KLDEIEDK
+692 KLDEVEDK

-715 VNNANNL
+715 VNNANEL

-747 FRAASMT
+747 FSASSMT
-754 TDGLILR
+754 SDGIILR

-828 QYKGYVFEIVYTAAD
+828 QYKKGYVYEIVYTAAD

>member
-37 NGKFTNLNEAV
+37 NGKFTNLSGQLQDQIDALEKFKGELETELTELKNGYQEGDKVLGDRITIIEDVLIPGLDKKIDELERKHDEDIDDLWLAITGENGINEAIADLSKTV
-48 EAQAKA
+48 SGNTKA
-54 LEERIKILEEVRIV
+54 IEDLQK
-68 LEGDIKSLREELGN
+68 
-82 ATDDETKTTIYGRL
+82 
-96 ASAEAAISLIN
+96 LID
-107 EQIGKIEES
+107 K
-116 LADKADKTALDEL
+116 DKADEWSKA
-129 TKRVVELEGCCKSL
+129 VE
-143 KETWIPKITANEE
+143 
-156 AIKALQNL
+156 
-164 IDADKVKVWEDG
+164 DA
-176 ISEAKIKA
+176 A
-184 DSALTLARADS
+184 
-195 ARLDLLI
+195 
-202 GEDGL
+202 
-207 LGEDGADYKA
+207 
-217 FRDAVA
+217 
-223 TALQNADGTW
+223 
-233 RDLDEVLQEQLD
+233 
-245 MVRGSYDGTL
+245 
-255 EDIDKAYKA
+255 
-264 ADEALE
+264 EALE
-270 EKIEK
+270 RAKNDSAKLALLGDNLEDYDKM
-275 VNARVDA
+275 RDA
-282 LELVTDELN
+282 LAGALRDANGNWMSLEEYIKAQGFLTSDDIKDFVTKAEFNDSLNVFRARIDEVSSKLEALTTEIN
-291 NKLGMIQNSLNKYV
+291 TKLGLLQNSLNKYV

-346 NEPYNYVDA
+346 DEPYNYVDA

-367 GVAAGNQFSYN
+367 GVAAGNQYYN
-378 GRVVSGMQADGRAE
+378 GRVVSGMQADGTVAA
-392 DGNAGTLYVTVN
+392 GNAGTLYVTVN
-404 PNTVDAVN
+404 PNTVDA
-412 TTAVLVNSQD
+412 TGATAILVNSQD
-422 ARSGVVLSPL
+422 SKSGVMLSPL
-432 AKTDKV
+432 AETDKV
-438 LNFGYTRADEINNG
+438 LNFGYTRATGNG

-457 ATVQVDAVDE
+457 ATVTPSVVDE
-467 VSPRISYDDLSGL
+467 VSPRISYDDLKGL
-480 KNEIKDAVNAVRNK
+480 KDEIKDAVNAIRNK
-494 GNVDITGLIYS
+494 GNVDITGLVYS

-539 QYALAATAVHPL
+539 QYSLAATAVHPL

-580 IEDAIPNIDVD
+580 IEDAIPTIDVD

-596 IEIEKF
+596 IEIEDF
-602 KFNKVSL
+602 
-609 SKDVFVTVKIEN
+609 VFDPVELEDGSVEVN
-621 VTDSYGNPI
+621 VDIVDEETGKHYKQTI
-630 DIPATEV
+630 DITDK
-637 NITSAVEAA
+637 VEEA
-646 VNDALGGSVS
+646 VNEALGSAAGDASA
-656 EDVSN
+656 
-661 YLEDVVDQ
+661 YIKDVVDQ
-669 LNDQVGQINDI
+669 LNEQVAQINDI

-692 KLDEIEDK
+692 KLDEVEDK
-700 IYDYLSKGENLLLKF
+700 IYDYLSKGENLLLKL
-715 VNNANNL
+715 VNNANEL

-747 FRAASMT
+747 FSASSMT
-754 TDGLILR
+754 SDGIILR

-828 QYKGYVFEIVYTAAD
+828 QYKKGYVYEIVYTAAD

>member
-37 NGKFTNLNEAV
+37 NGKFTNLSGQLQDQIDALEKFKGELETELTELKNGYQEGDKVLGDRITIIEDVLIPGLDKKIDELERKHDEDIDDLWLAITGENGINEAIADLSKTV
-48 EAQAKA
+48 SGNTKA
-54 LEERIKILEEVRIV
+54 IEDLQK
-68 LEGDIKSLREELGN
+68 
-82 ATDDETKTTIYGRL
+82 
-96 ASAEAAISLIN
+96 LID
-107 EQIGKIEES
+107 K
-116 LADKADKTALDEL
+116 DKADEWSKA
-129 TKRVVELEGCCKSL
+129 VE
-143 KETWIPKITANEE
+143 
-156 AIKALQNL
+156 
-164 IDADKVKVWEDG
+164 DA
-176 ISEAKIKA
+176 A
-184 DSALTLARADS
+184 
-195 ARLDLLI
+195 
-202 GEDGL
+202 
-207 LGEDGADYKA
+207 
-217 FRDAVA
+217 
-223 TALQNADGTW
+223 
-233 RDLDEVLQEQLD
+233 
-245 MVRGSYDGTL
+245 
-255 EDIDKAYKA
+255 
-264 ADEALE
+264 EALE
-270 EKIEK
+270 RAKNDSAKLALLGDNLEDYDKM
-275 VNARVDA
+275 RDA
-282 LELVTDELN
+282 LAGALRDANGNWMSLEEYIKAQGFLTSDDIKDFVTKAEFNDSLNVFRARIDEVSSKLEALTTEIN
-291 NKLGMIQNSLNKYV
+291 TKLGLLQNSLNKYV

-367 GVAAGNQFSYN
+367 GVAAGNQYYN
-378 GRVVSGMQADGRAE
+378 GRVVSGMQADGTVAA
-392 DGNAGTLYVTVN
+392 GNAGTLYVTVN
-404 PNTVDAVN
+404 PNTVDA
-412 TTAVLVNSQD
+412 TGATAILVNSQD
-422 ARSGVVLSPL
+422 SKSGVMLSPL
-432 AKTDKV
+432 AETDKV
-438 LNFGYTRADEINNG
+438 LNFGYTRATGNG

-457 ATVQVDAVDE
+457 ATVTPSVVDE
-467 VSPRISYDDLSGL
+467 VSPRISYDDLKGL
-480 KNEIKDAVNAVRNK
+480 KDEIKDAVNAIRNK
-494 GNVDITGLIYS
+494 GNVDITGLVYS

-511 NILDAQAVKFPWSD
+511 KILDAQAVKFPWSD

-539 QYALAATAVHPL
+539 QYSLAATAVHPL

-580 IEDAIPNIDVD
+580 IEDAIPTIDVD

-596 IEIEKF
+596 IEIEDF
-602 KFNKVSL
+602 
-609 SKDVFVTVKIEN
+609 VFDPVELEDGSVVVN
-621 VTDSYGNPI
+621 VDIVDEETGKHYKQTI
-630 DIPATEV
+630 DITDK
-637 NITSAVEAA
+637 VEEA
-646 VNDALGGSVS
+646 VNEALGSAAG
-656 EDVSN
+656 DVSA
-661 YLEDVVDQ
+661 YIKDVVDQ
-669 LNDQVGQINDI
+669 LNEQVAQINDI

-692 KLDEIEDK
+692 KLDEVEDK
-700 IYDYLSKGENLLLKF
+700 IYDYLSKGENLLLKL
-715 VNNANNL
+715 VNNANEL

-754 TDGLILR
+754 TDGIILR

-828 QYKGYVFEIVYTAAD
+828 QYKKGYVYEIVYTAAD

>member
-37 NGKFTNLNEAV
+37 NGKFTNLSG
-48 EAQAKA
+48 QLQDQIDA
-54 LEERIKILEEVRIV
+54 LEKFKGELETE
-68 LEGDIKSLREELGN
+68 LTELKNGYQEGDKVLGDRI
-82 ATDDETKTTIYGRL
+82 TIIEDVLIPGLDQKIIDLEKKHDEDIDDLWIEVEGLKGKI
-96 ASAEAAISLIN
+96 SAISDLSSTVSDN
-107 EQIGKIEES
+107 TKAIEE
-116 LADKADKTALDEL
+116 
-129 TKRVVELEGCCKSL
+129 
-143 KETWIPKITANEE
+143 
-156 AIKALQNL
+156 LQNL
-164 IDADKVKVWEDG
+164 IDKE
-176 ISEAKIKA
+176 KA
-184 DSALTLARADS
+184 DEWSKAV
-195 ARLDLLI
+195 
-202 GEDGL
+202 ED
-207 LGEDGADYKA
+207 
-217 FRDAVA
+217 
-223 TALQNADGTW
+223 
-233 RDLDEVLQEQLD
+233 
-245 MVRGSYDGTL
+245 
-255 EDIDKAYKA
+255 A
-264 ADEALE
+264 AEALE
-270 EKIEK
+270 RAKNDSAKLALLGDNLEDYDKM
-275 VNARVDA
+275 RDA
-282 LELVTDELN
+282 LAGALRDANGNWMSLEKYIEAQGFLTSDDIKNFVTDETLQSELEKFQKQIDDLSSKLETLTTEIN
-291 NKLGMIQNSLNKYV
+291 TKLGLLQNSLNKYV

-346 NEPYNYVDA
+346 DEPYNYVDA

-367 GVAAGNQFSYN
+367 GVAAGNQYYN
-378 GRVVSGMQADGRAE
+378 GRVVSGMQADGTVAA
-392 DGNAGTLYVTVN
+392 GNAGTLYVTVN
-404 PNTVDAVN
+404 PNTVDA
-412 TTAVLVNSQD
+412 TGATAVLVNSQD
-422 ARSGVVLSPL
+422 SKSGVMLSPL
-432 AKTDKV
+432 AETDKV
-438 LNFGYTRADEINNG
+438 LNFGYTRATGNG

-457 ATVQVDAVDE
+457 ATVTPSVVDE
-467 VSPRISYDDLSGL
+467 VSPRISYDDLKGL

-494 GNVDITGLIYS
+494 GNVDITGLVYS

-539 QYALAATAVHPL
+539 QYSLAATAVHPL

-565 GINKVEDIIGDMFNK
+565 GINKVEDIIGGMFNK
-580 IEDAIPNIDVD
+580 IEDAIPTIDVD

-596 IEIEKF
+596 IEIEDF
-602 KFNKVSL
+602 VFNKVELEDGS
-609 SKDVFVTVKIEN
+609 FVVN
-621 VTDSYGNPI
+621 VDILDEETGKHYKQTI
-630 DIPATEV
+630 DITDK
-637 NITSAVEAA
+637 VEEA
-646 VNDALGGSVS
+646 VNEALGSAAG
-656 EDVSN
+656 DVSA
-661 YLEDVVDQ
+661 YIKDVVDQ
-669 LNDQVGQINDI
+669 LNEQVAQINDI

-692 KLDEIEDK
+692 KLDEVEDK
-700 IYDYLSKGENLLLKF
+700 IYDYLSKGENLLLKL
-715 VNNANNL
+715 VNNANEL

-754 TDGLILR
+754 TDGIILR

-817 DWNKAQFKVSS
+817 DWNKARFKVSS
-828 QYKGYVFEIVYTAAD
+828 QYKKGYVYEIVYTAAD

>member
-37 NGKFTNLNEAV
+37 NGKITNLKDLSNN
-48 EAQAKA
+48 
-54 LEERIKILEEVRIV
+54 LEERIVILETAKKE
-68 LEGDIKSLREELGN
+68 LEEDITNLQNELG
-82 ATDDETKTTIYGRL
+82 TSEDDPNENGTIYARIIYLQEIVKQIQISIDNINSTLNGHSDSIKTMWECL
-96 ASAEAAISLIN
+96 YGSEGESGAILGLVQKVSNN
-107 EQIGKIEES
+107 E
-116 LADKADKTALDEL
+116 D
-129 TKRVVELEGCCKSL
+129 
-143 KETWIPKITANEE
+143 
-156 AIKALQNL
+156 AIKALEKL
-164 IDADKVKVWEDG
+164 INESDTANWNGAVRDAKEALAQANANYNAIIELEKLLGDDFSDFKNAFLGSLTDGEGNWTSLSDYLTGKLGDYTSLEDFN
-176 ISEAKIKA
+176 KA
-184 DSALTLARADS
+184 LD
-195 ARLDLLI
+195 RLDKN
-202 GEDGL
+202 EDDL
-207 LGEDGADYKA
+207 KDLQA
-217 FRDAVA
+217 FRERI
-223 TALQNADGTW
+223 DGTVA
-233 RDLDEVLQEQLD
+233 DL
-245 MVRGSYDGTL
+245 
-255 EDIDKAYKA
+255 
-264 ADEALE
+264 EAQTANLFSS
-270 EKIEK
+270 
-275 VNARVDA
+275 
-282 LELVTDELN
+282 LGLVS
-291 NKLGMIQNSLNKYV
+291 NSLNKYV

-355 QNALSAKDLEMM
+355 QNALTAKDLEMM

-378 GRVVSGMQADGRAE
+378 GRVVSGMKENGKAE
-392 DGNAGTLYVTVN
+392 AGNAGTLYLTVN
-404 PNTVDAVN
+404 PNTVNAEG

-422 ARSGVVLSPL
+422 VPSGVLLSPL
-432 AKTDKV
+432 KRSDKV
-438 LNFGYTRADEINNG
+438 LNFGYTRAANNG
-452 FYEAK
+452 FYEAA
-457 ATVQVDAVDE
+457 ATVAPDAVDG
-467 VSPRISYDDLSGL
+467 VSPRISYDDLKGL
-480 KNEIKDAVNAVRNK
+480 KDEIKDAVNAIRNK

-511 NILDAQAVKFPWSD
+511 NILDAQAAKFSWLDDSLYLAEDGKSYLVKQ
-525 TDIYGNTIE
+525 IE
-534 RATYS
+534 RSTYS
-539 QYALAATAVHPL
+539 HYVLAATAVHPL

-580 IEDAIPNIDVD
+580 IEDAIPTIDVD
-591 DLNIH
+591 DVNIH
-596 IEIEKF
+596 IEIEDF
-602 KFNKVSL
+602 VFNPVELEEGSVMVNVDIVDEETGKHYKQNIDLTTKV
-609 SKDVFVTVKIEN
+609 E
-621 VTDSYGNPI
+621 
-630 DIPATEV
+630 E
-637 NITSAVEAA
+637 A
-646 VNDALGGSVS
+646 VNEALGSEGAS
-656 EDVSN
+656 EDVTN
-661 YLEDVVDQ
+661 YIKKVVDQ
-669 LNDQVGQINDI
+669 LNDQVAQINDI

-700 IYDYLSKGENLLLKF
+700 IYDYLSKGENLLLKL
-715 VNNANNL
+715 VNNANEL

-776 FVGVANVYKDGKSA
+776 FVGVANVYKNGKSA
-790 QGGDA
+790 QGGDPD
-795 NCQAALK
+795 CLAALK

-828 QYKGYVFEIVYTAAD
+828 QYNKGYVYEIVYTAAD

>member
-37 NGKFTNLNEAV
+37 NGKYTNLSGQLQDQIDALEKFKGELETELTELKNGYQEGDKVLGDRITIIEDVLIPGLDKKIDELERKHDEDIDDLWLAITGENGINEAIADLSKTV
-48 EAQAKA
+48 SGNTKA
-54 LEERIKILEEVRIV
+54 IEDLQK
-68 LEGDIKSLREELGN
+68 
-82 ATDDETKTTIYGRL
+82 
-96 ASAEAAISLIN
+96 LID
-107 EQIGKIEES
+107 K
-116 LADKADKTALDEL
+116 DKADEWSKA
-129 TKRVVELEGCCKSL
+129 VE
-143 KETWIPKITANEE
+143 
-156 AIKALQNL
+156 
-164 IDADKVKVWEDG
+164 DA
-176 ISEAKIKA
+176 A
-184 DSALTLARADS
+184 
-195 ARLDLLI
+195 
-202 GEDGL
+202 
-207 LGEDGADYKA
+207 
-217 FRDAVA
+217 
-223 TALQNADGTW
+223 
-233 RDLDEVLQEQLD
+233 
-245 MVRGSYDGTL
+245 
-255 EDIDKAYKA
+255 
-264 ADEALE
+264 EALE
-270 EKIEK
+270 RAKNDSAKLALLGDNLEDYDKM
-275 VNARVDA
+275 RDA
-282 LELVTDELN
+282 LAGALRDANGNWMSLEEYIKAQGFLTSDDIKDFVTKAEFNDSLNVFRARIDEVSSKLEALTTEIN
-291 NKLGMIQNSLNKYV
+291 TKLGLLQNSLNKYV

-346 NEPYNYVDA
+346 DEPYNYVDA

-367 GVAAGNQFSYN
+367 GVAAGNQYYN
-378 GRVVSGMQADGRAE
+378 GRVVSGMQADGTVAA
-392 DGNAGTLYVTVN
+392 GNAGTLYVTVN
-404 PNTVDAVN
+404 PNTVDA
-412 TTAVLVNSQD
+412 TGATAILVNSQD
-422 ARSGVVLSPL
+422 SKSGVMLSPL
-432 AKTDKV
+432 AETDKV
-438 LNFGYTRADEINNG
+438 LNFGYTRATGNG

-457 ATVQVDAVDE
+457 ATVTPSVVDE
-467 VSPRISYDDLSGL
+467 VSPRISYDDLKGL
-480 KNEIKDAVNAVRNK
+480 KDEIKDAVNAIRNK
-494 GNVDITGLIYS
+494 GNVDITGLVYS

-539 QYALAATAVHPL
+539 QYSLAATAVHPL

-580 IEDAIPNIDVD
+580 IEDAIPTIDVD

-596 IEIEKF
+596 IEIEDF
-602 KFNKVSL
+602 
-609 SKDVFVTVKIEN
+609 VFDPVELEDGSVEVN
-621 VTDSYGNPI
+621 VDIVDEETGKHYKQTI
-630 DIPATEV
+630 DITDK
-637 NITSAVEAA
+637 VEEA
-646 VNDALGGSVS
+646 VNEALGSAAG
-656 EDVSN
+656 DVSA
-661 YLEDVVDQ
+661 YIKDVVDQ
-669 LNDQVGQINDI
+669 LNEQVAQINDI

-692 KLDEIEDK
+692 KLDEVEDK
-700 IYDYLSKGENLLLKF
+700 IYDYLSKGENLLLKL
-715 VNNANNL
+715 VNNANEL

-747 FRAASMT
+747 FSASSMT
-754 TDGLILR
+754 SDGIILR

-828 QYKGYVFEIVYTAAD
+828 QYKKGYVYEIVYTAAD

>member
-37 NGKFTNLNEAV
+37 NGKFTNLSGQLQDQIDALEKFKGELETELTELKNGYQEGDKVLGDRITIIEDVLIPGLDKKIDELERKHDEDIDDLWLAITGENGINEAIADLSKTV
-48 EAQAKA
+48 SGNTKA
-54 LEERIKILEEVRIV
+54 IEDLQK
-68 LEGDIKSLREELGN
+68 
-82 ATDDETKTTIYGRL
+82 
-96 ASAEAAISLIN
+96 LID
-107 EQIGKIEES
+107 K
-116 LADKADKTALDEL
+116 DKADEWSKA
-129 TKRVVELEGCCKSL
+129 VE
-143 KETWIPKITANEE
+143 
-156 AIKALQNL
+156 
-164 IDADKVKVWEDG
+164 DA
-176 ISEAKIKA
+176 A
-184 DSALTLARADS
+184 
-195 ARLDLLI
+195 
-202 GEDGL
+202 
-207 LGEDGADYKA
+207 
-217 FRDAVA
+217 
-223 TALQNADGTW
+223 
-233 RDLDEVLQEQLD
+233 
-245 MVRGSYDGTL
+245 
-255 EDIDKAYKA
+255 
-264 ADEALE
+264 EALE
-270 EKIEK
+270 RAKNDSAKLALLGDNLEDYDKM
-275 VNARVDA
+275 RDA
-282 LELVTDELN
+282 LAGALRDANGNWMSLEEYIKAQGFLTSDDIKDFVTKAEFNDSLNVFRARIDEVSSKLEALTTEIN
-291 NKLGMIQNSLNKYV
+291 TKLGLLQNSLNKYV

-346 NEPYNYVDA
+346 DEPYNYVDA

-367 GVAAGNQFSYN
+367 GVAAGNQYYN
-378 GRVVSGMQADGRAE
+378 GRVVSGMQADGTVAA
-392 DGNAGTLYVTVN
+392 GNAGTLYVTVN
-404 PNTVDAVN
+404 PNTVDA
-412 TTAVLVNSQD
+412 TGATAILVNSQD
-422 ARSGVVLSPL
+422 SKSGVMLSPL
-432 AKTDKV
+432 AETDKV
-438 LNFGYTRADEINNG
+438 LNFGYTRATGNG

-457 ATVQVDAVDE
+457 ATVTPSVVDE
-467 VSPRISYDDLSGL
+467 VSPRISYDDLKGL
-480 KNEIKDAVNAVRNK
+480 KDEIKDAVNAIRNK
-494 GNVDITGLIYS
+494 GNVDITGLVYS

-539 QYALAATAVHPL
+539 QYSLAATAVHPL

-580 IEDAIPNIDVD
+580 IEDAIPTIDVD

-596 IEIEKF
+596 IEIEDF
-602 KFNKVSL
+602 
-609 SKDVFVTVKIEN
+609 VFDPVELEDGSVVVN
-621 VTDSYGNPI
+621 VDILDEETGKHYKQTI
-630 DIPATEV
+630 DITDK
-637 NITSAVEAA
+637 VEEA
-646 VNDALGGSVS
+646 VNEALGSAAG
-656 EDVSN
+656 DVSA
-661 YLEDVVDQ
+661 YIKDVVDQ
-669 LNDQVGQINDI
+669 LNEQVAQINDI

-692 KLDEIEDK
+692 KLDEVEDK
-700 IYDYLSKGENLLLKF
+700 IYDYLSKGENLLLKL
-715 VNNANNL
+715 VNNANEL

-747 FRAASMT
+747 FSASSMT
-754 TDGLILR
+754 SDGIILR

-828 QYKGYVFEIVYTAAD
+828 QYKKGYVYEIVYTAAD

>member
-37 NGKFTNLNEAV
+37 NGKFTNLSGQLQDQIDALEKFKGELETELTELKNGYQEGDKVLGDRITIIEDVLIPGLDKKIDELERKHDEDIDDLWLAITGENGINEAIADLSKTV
-48 EAQAKA
+48 SGNTKA
-54 LEERIKILEEVRIV
+54 IEDLQK
-68 LEGDIKSLREELGN
+68 
-82 ATDDETKTTIYGRL
+82 
-96 ASAEAAISLIN
+96 LID
-107 EQIGKIEES
+107 K
-116 LADKADKTALDEL
+116 DKADEWSKA
-129 TKRVVELEGCCKSL
+129 VE
-143 KETWIPKITANEE
+143 
-156 AIKALQNL
+156 
-164 IDADKVKVWEDG
+164 DA
-176 ISEAKIKA
+176 A
-184 DSALTLARADS
+184 
-195 ARLDLLI
+195 
-202 GEDGL
+202 
-207 LGEDGADYKA
+207 
-217 FRDAVA
+217 
-223 TALQNADGTW
+223 
-233 RDLDEVLQEQLD
+233 
-245 MVRGSYDGTL
+245 
-255 EDIDKAYKA
+255 
-264 ADEALE
+264 EALE
-270 EKIEK
+270 RAKNDSAKLALLGDNLEDYDKM
-275 VNARVDA
+275 RDA
-282 LELVTDELN
+282 LAGALRDANGNWMSLEEYIKAQGFLTSDDIKDFVTKAEFNDSLNVFRARIDEVSSKLEALTTEIN
-291 NKLGMIQNSLNKYV
+291 TKLGLLQNSLNKYV

-346 NEPYNYVDA
+346 DEPYNYVDA

-367 GVAAGNQFSYN
+367 GVAAGNQYYN
-378 GRVVSGMQADGRAE
+378 GRVVSGMQADGTVAA
-392 DGNAGTLYVTVN
+392 GNAGTLYLTVN
-404 PNTVDAVN
+404 PNTVNAEG

-422 ARSGVVLSPL
+422 VPSGVLLSPL
-432 AKTDKV
+432 KRSDKV
-438 LNFGYTRADEINNG
+438 LNFGYTRAANNG
-452 FYEAK
+452 FYEAA
-457 ATVQVDAVDE
+457 ATVAPDAVDG
-467 VSPRISYDDLSGL
+467 VSPRISYDDLKGL
-480 KNEIKDAVNAVRNK
+480 KDEIKDAVNAIRNK

-511 NILDAQAVKFPWSD
+511 NILDAQAAKFSWLDDSLYLAEDGKSYLVKQ
-525 TDIYGNTIE
+525 IE
-534 RATYS
+534 RSTYT

-565 GINKVEDIIGDMFNK
+565 GINKVEDIIGGIFDK
-580 IEDAIPNIDVD
+580 IEDAMPNIDVD
-591 DLNIH
+591 DLNID
-596 IEIEKF
+596 INVKD
-602 KFNKVSL
+602 FNFSSTTIKPITAVVEVVV
-609 SKDVFVTVKIEN
+609 DGETY
-621 VTDSYGNPI
+621 TDEI
-630 DIPATEV
+630 DITKEV
-637 NITSAVEAA
+637 QAA
-646 VNDALGGSVS
+646 LDDALAGAAG
-656 EDVSN
+656 DVDK
-661 YLEDVVDQ
+661 YMKDMVAD
-669 LNDQVGQINDI
+669 LNKQIGQINDI

-692 KLDEIEDK
+692 KLDEVEDK

-715 VNNANNL
+715 VNNANEL

-754 TDGLILR
+754 TDGIILR

-795 NCQAALK
+795 NCQDALK

-828 QYKGYVFEIVYTAAD
+828 QYKGYVYEIVYTAAD

>member
-10 LMALLAMVTVGTVV
+10 LMALISLVAVGTVV
-24 SCKDYEEDNYSDL
+24 SCKDYEEDNYSEL
-37 NGKFTNLNEAV
+37 NGKFTNLDQQLKDQIATLEQVKQDLQTELDNLEKDYQAGDAALDARIVYLEQTIITINDHITKYEEIVNNNTAKIDQIWKLLYDGYGESNAIADLVSRVSTNEDAITKLKEMLENYDAEGWNEAV
-48 EAQAKA
+48 ENAEYAKTLAETNQAAIEELKSKFGAGSDYDKA
-54 LEERIKILEEVRIV
+54 LEAIKDALT
-68 LEGDIKSLREELGN
+68 DADGN
-82 ATDDETKTTIYGRL
+82 W
-96 ASAEAAISLIN
+96 ISLDQFVTN
-107 EQIGKIEES
+107 E
-116 LADKADKTALDEL
+116 LDKYGA
-129 TKRVVELEGCCKSL
+129 V
-143 KETWIPKITANEE
+143 NEE
-156 AIKALQNL
+156 DLEKAL
-164 IDADKVKVWEDG
+164 
-176 ISEAKIKA
+176 
-184 DSALTLARADS
+184 T
-195 ARLDLLI
+195 
-202 GEDGL
+202 
-207 LGEDGADYKA
+207 
-217 FRDAVA
+217 
-223 TALQNADGTW
+223 
-233 RDLDEVLQEQLD
+233 D
-245 MVRGSYDGTL
+245 MESKYQT
-255 EDIDKAYKA
+255 
-264 ADEALE
+264 
-270 EKIEK
+270 
-275 VNARVDA
+275 
-282 LELVTDELN
+282 ELN
-291 NKLGMIQNSLNKYV
+291 NFRDSINTVTVNLEAQTADLYDKLGLLQNSLNKYV

-346 NEPYNYVDA
+346 NEPCNYVDA

-367 GVAAGNQFSYN
+367 GVAAGNQYYN
-378 GRVVSGMQADGRAE
+378 GRVVSGMQADGTVAA
-392 DGNAGTLYVTVN
+392 GNAGTLYVTVN
-404 PNTVDAVN
+404 PNTVDA
-412 TTAVLVNSQD
+412 TGATAILVNSQD
-422 ARSGVVLSPL
+422 SKSGVMLSPL
-432 AKTDKV
+432 AETDKV
-438 LNFGYTRADEINNG
+438 LNFGYTRAANNG

-539 QYALAATAVHPL
+539 QYSLAATAVHPL

-565 GINKVEDIIGDMFNK
+565 GINKVEDIIGGMFNK
-580 IEDAIPNIDVD
+580 IEDAIPTIDVD

-596 IEIEKF
+596 IEVKDFVFDPVELKDSSVVVNVDILDKETGKRYEQTIDLTPEVEK
-602 KFNKVSL
+602 
-609 SKDVFVTVKIEN
+609 
-621 VTDSYGNPI
+621 
-630 DIPATEV
+630 
-637 NITSAVEAA
+637 A
-646 VNDALGGSVS
+646 VNEALGGASG
-656 EDVSN
+656 DVSN
-661 YLEDVVDQ
+661 YIKDVVNQ
-669 LNDQVGQINDI
+669 LNEQVRQINDI

-692 KLDEIEDK
+692 KLDEVEDK

-715 VNNANNL
+715 VNNANEL

-754 TDGLILR
+754 TDGIILR

-828 QYKGYVFEIVYTAAD
+828 QYKKGYVYEIVYTAAD

>member
-1 MKKKIINVF
+1 MSGQLQDQIDALEKFKGELETELTELKNGYQEGDKVLGDRITIIEDVLIPGLDKKIDELERKHDEDIDD
-10 LMALLAMVTVGTVV
+10 LWLAITG
-24 SCKDYEEDNYSDL
+24 E
-37 NGKFTNLNEAV
+37 NGINEAIADLSKTV
-48 EAQAKA
+48 SGNTKA
-54 LEERIKILEEVRIV
+54 IEDLQK
-68 LEGDIKSLREELGN
+68 
-82 ATDDETKTTIYGRL
+82 
-96 ASAEAAISLIN
+96 LID
-107 EQIGKIEES
+107 K
-116 LADKADKTALDEL
+116 DKADEWSKA
-129 TKRVVELEGCCKSL
+129 VE
-143 KETWIPKITANEE
+143 
-156 AIKALQNL
+156 
-164 IDADKVKVWEDG
+164 DA
-176 ISEAKIKA
+176 A
-184 DSALTLARADS
+184 
-195 ARLDLLI
+195 
-202 GEDGL
+202 
-207 LGEDGADYKA
+207 
-217 FRDAVA
+217 
-223 TALQNADGTW
+223 
-233 RDLDEVLQEQLD
+233 
-245 MVRGSYDGTL
+245 
-255 EDIDKAYKA
+255 
-264 ADEALE
+264 EALE
-270 EKIEK
+270 RAKNDSAKLALLGDNLEDYDKM
-275 VNARVDA
+275 RDA
-282 LELVTDELN
+282 LAGALRDANGNWMSLEEYIKAQGFLTSDDIKDFVTKAEFNDSLNVFRARIDEVSSKLEALTTEIN
-291 NKLGMIQNSLNKYV
+291 TKLGLLQNSLNKYV

-346 NEPYNYVDA
+346 DEPYNYVDA

-367 GVAAGNQFSYN
+367 GVAAGNQYYN
-378 GRVVSGMQADGRAE
+378 GRVVSGMQADGTVAA
-392 DGNAGTLYVTVN
+392 GNAGTLYVTVN
-404 PNTVDAVN
+404 PNTVDA
-412 TTAVLVNSQD
+412 TGATAILVNSQD
-422 ARSGVVLSPL
+422 SKSGVMLSPL
-432 AKTDKV
+432 AETDKV
-438 LNFGYTRADEINNG
+438 LNFGYTRATGNG

-457 ATVQVDAVDE
+457 ATVTPSVVDE
-467 VSPRISYDDLSGL
+467 VSPRISYDDLKGL
-480 KNEIKDAVNAVRNK
+480 KDEIKDAVNAVRNK
-494 GNVDITGLIYS
+494 GNVDITGLVYS

-539 QYALAATAVHPL
+539 QYSLAATAVHPL

-580 IEDAIPNIDVD
+580 IEDAIPTIDVD

-596 IEIEKF
+596 IEIEDF
-602 KFNKVSL
+602 
-609 SKDVFVTVKIEN
+609 VFDPVELEDGSVVVN
-621 VTDSYGNPI
+621 VDIVDEETGKHYKQTI
-630 DIPATEV
+630 DITDK
-637 NITSAVEAA
+637 VEEA
-646 VNDALGGSVS
+646 VNEALGSAAG
-656 EDVSN
+656 DVSA
-661 YLEDVVDQ
+661 YIKDVVDQ
-669 LNDQVGQINDI
+669 LNEQVAQINDI

-692 KLDEIEDK
+692 KLDEVEDK
-700 IYDYLSKGENLLLKF
+700 IYDYLSKGENLLLKL
-715 VNNANNL
+715 VNNANEL

-754 TDGLILR
+754 TDGIILR

-795 NCQAALK
+795 KCQDALK

-828 QYKGYVFEIVYTAAD
+828 QYKGYVYEIVYTAAD

>member
-37 NGKFTNLNEAV
+37 NGKFTNLSGQLQDQIDALEKFKGELEAELTELKNGYQEGDKVLGDRITIIEEVLIPGLDQKIIDLEKKHDEDIDDLWLAITGENGINEAIADLSKTV
-48 EAQAKA
+48 SGNTKA
-54 LEERIKILEEVRIV
+54 IEDLQK
-68 LEGDIKSLREELGN
+68 
-82 ATDDETKTTIYGRL
+82 
-96 ASAEAAISLIN
+96 LID
-107 EQIGKIEES
+107 K
-116 LADKADKTALDEL
+116 DKADEWSKA
-129 TKRVVELEGCCKSL
+129 VE
-143 KETWIPKITANEE
+143 
-156 AIKALQNL
+156 
-164 IDADKVKVWEDG
+164 DA
-176 ISEAKIKA
+176 A
-184 DSALTLARADS
+184 
-195 ARLDLLI
+195 
-202 GEDGL
+202 
-207 LGEDGADYKA
+207 
-217 FRDAVA
+217 
-223 TALQNADGTW
+223 
-233 RDLDEVLQEQLD
+233 
-245 MVRGSYDGTL
+245 
-255 EDIDKAYKA
+255 
-264 ADEALE
+264 EALE
-270 EKIEK
+270 RAKNDSAKLALLGDNLEDYDKM
-275 VNARVDA
+275 RDA
-282 LELVTDELN
+282 LAGALRDANGNWMSLEEYIKAQGFLTSDDIKDFVTKAEFNDSLNVFRARIDEVSSKLEALTTEIN
-291 NKLGMIQNSLNKYV
+291 TKLGLLQNSLNKYV

-378 GRVVSGMQADGRAE
+378 GRVVSGMQADGTVAA
-392 DGNAGTLYVTVN
+392 GNAGTLYLTVN
-404 PNTVDAVN
+404 PNTVNAEG

-422 ARSGVVLSPL
+422 VPSGVLLSPL
-432 AKTDKV
+432 KRSDKV
-438 LNFGYTRADEINNG
+438 LNFGYTRAANNG
-452 FYEAK
+452 FYEAA
-457 ATVQVDAVDE
+457 ATVAPDAVDG
-467 VSPRISYDDLSGL
+467 VSPRISYDDLRGL
-480 KNEIKDAVNAVRNK
+480 KDEIKDAVNAVRNK

-511 NILDAQAVKFPWSD
+511 NILDAQAAKFSWLDDSLYLAEDGKSYLVKQ
-525 TDIYGNTIE
+525 IE
-534 RATYS
+534 RSTYT

-565 GINKVEDIIGDMFNK
+565 GINKVEDIIGGIFDK
-580 IEDAIPNIDVD
+580 IEDAMPNIDVD
-591 DLNIH
+591 DLNID
-596 IEIEKF
+596 INVKD
-602 KFNKVSL
+602 FNFSSTTIKPITAVVEVVV
-609 SKDVFVTVKIEN
+609 DGETY
-621 VTDSYGNPI
+621 TDEI
-630 DIPATEV
+630 DITKEV
-637 NITSAVEAA
+637 QAALDDALAGAA
-646 VNDALGGSVS
+646 V
-656 EDVSN
+656 DVDK
-661 YLEDVVDQ
+661 YMKDMVAD
-669 LNDQVGQINDI
+669 LNKQIGQINDI

-692 KLDEIEDK
+692 KLDEVEDK
-700 IYDYLSKGENLLLKF
+700 IYDYLSRGENLLLKF

-754 TDGLILR
+754 TDGIILR

-828 QYKGYVFEIVYTAAD
+828 QYKDYVYEIVYTAAD

>member
-37 NGKFTNLNEAV
+37 NGKITV
-48 EAQAKA
+48 ELQEQVDA
-54 LEERIKILEEVRIV
+54 LEKVRDD
-68 LEGDIKSLREELGN
+68 LQGQLTDLKNQLG
-82 ATDDETKTTIYGRL
+82 
-96 ASAEAAISLIN
+96 
-107 EQIGKIEES
+107 
-116 LADKADKTALDEL
+116 
-129 TKRVVELEGCCKSL
+129 
-143 KETWIPKITANEE
+143 
-156 AIKALQNL
+156 
-164 IDADKVKVWEDG
+164 
-176 ISEAKIKA
+176 
-184 DSALTLARADS
+184 
-195 ARLDLLI
+195 
-202 GEDGL
+202 
-207 LGEDGADYKA
+207 
-217 FRDAVA
+217 
-223 TALQNADGTW
+223 NADGTDEGTIYARIVYLEQTIEKIENLIENYECVNTERVDQMW
-233 RDLDEVLQEQLD
+233 KLLYEGYGTSNAIAELLTRVSTNEDDIKILKGLLEGYDPEGWNGAISDAIYAKDLADMNAAAIEELKKKFAAGSDYDEVL
-245 MVRGSYDGTL
+245 
-255 EDIDKAYKA
+255 
-264 ADEALE
+264 
-270 EKIEK
+270 
-275 VNARVDA
+275 NAIKDA
-282 LELVTDELN
+282 LYQGENTWLSLDQFVKNELDKYNVVDETELN
-291 NKLGMIQNSLNKYV
+291 NALADMEAKYQTELNDFRDSINDVTAKLEAQTADLYNKLGLVSNSLNKYV
-305 SSVLIQGTDNP
+305 SSVLIQATDNP
-316 VFGSFAFPANISSN
+316 VFGTFAFPANISSN

-355 QNALSAKDLEMM
+355 QNALTAKDLEMM
-367 GVAAGNQFSYN
+367 GAAASNQYFYN
-378 GRVVSGMQADGRAE
+378 GRVVSGMQADGTVAA
-392 DGNAGTLYVTVN
+392 GNAGTLYLTVN
-404 PNTVDAVN
+404 PNTVNAEG

-422 ARSGVVLSPL
+422 VPSGVLLSPL
-432 AKTDKV
+432 KRSDKV
-438 LNFGYTRADEINNG
+438 LNFGYTRAANNG
-452 FYEAK
+452 FYEAA
-457 ATVQVDAVDE
+457 ATVAPDAVDG
-467 VSPRISYDDLSGL
+467 VSPRISYDDLKGL
-480 KNEIKDAVNAVRNK
+480 KDEIKDAVNAIRNK

-511 NILDAQAVKFPWSD
+511 NILDAQAAKFSWLDDSLYLAEDGKSYLVKQ
-525 TDIYGNTIE
+525 IE
-534 RATYS
+534 RSTYT

-580 IEDAIPNIDVD
+580 IEDAIPTIDVD
-591 DLNIH
+591 DVNIH
-596 IEIEKF
+596 IEIEDF
-602 KFNKVSL
+602 VFNPVELEEGSVMVNVDIVDEETGKHYKQNIDLTDKV
-609 SKDVFVTVKIEN
+609 E
-621 VTDSYGNPI
+621 
-630 DIPATEV
+630 E
-637 NITSAVEAA
+637 A
-646 VNDALGGSVS
+646 VNEALGSEGAS
-656 EDVSN
+656 EDVTN
-661 YLEDVVDQ
+661 YIKKVVDQ
-669 LNDQVGQINDI
+669 LNSQVGQINDI

-692 KLDEIEDK
+692 KLDEVEDK
-700 IYDYLSKGENLLLKF
+700 IYE
-715 VNNANNL
+715 L

-754 TDGLILR
+754 SDGIILR

-828 QYKGYVFEIVYTAAD
+828 QYKKGYVYEIVYTAAD